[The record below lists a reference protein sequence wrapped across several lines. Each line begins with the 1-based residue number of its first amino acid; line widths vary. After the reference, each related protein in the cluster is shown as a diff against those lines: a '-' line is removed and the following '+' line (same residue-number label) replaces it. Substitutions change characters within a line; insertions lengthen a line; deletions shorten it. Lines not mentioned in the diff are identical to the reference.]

1 MRNVG
6 RSALWLLH
14 YWWPLAVGWSLV
26 VVIERATGRAS
37 DPYGTAALLSGI
49 LAAYSLDRIID
60 RSTAAPSR
68 LQPFLI
74 VACIVGVVVCA
85 AAIAHLPLQTAA
97 LVPVLGTASL
107 LYPRVKRFTIVKAA
121 LLPGI
126 WIWAVTALPFNDGSW
141 FGWHA
146 LLGPVAV
153 PLLLLNAAASILCDL
168 KDESRD
174 RNAGIRSVPAMYG
187 AAATARIAGGLT
199 IIAAALALFEHRPG
213 IVLGATALGI
223 VSTTPSLLA
232 TEAIGPLLVDVILT
246 IPGILISAH
255 VV

>member
-6 RSALWLLH
+6 KSALWLLH
-14 YWWPLAVGWSLV
+14 YWWPLALGWSLV
-26 VVIERATGRAS
+26 VVVARATGRAC
-37 DPYGTAALLSGI
+37 DPYGAATLLSGI

-60 RSTAAPSR
+60 RSSADRSQ
-68 LQPFLI
+68 LQPLLI
-74 VACIVGVVVCA
+74 VTCIVGVIVCGA
-85 AAIAHLPLQTAA
+85 SIAHLPLQTAA

-107 LYPRVKRFTIVKAA
+107 LYPRLKRFAIVKAA

-126 WIWAVTALPFNDGSW
+126 WIWAVLALPFNDGSW
-141 FGWHA
+141 LGWHA

-153 PLLLLNAAASILCDL
+153 PLLLLNAAGCILCDL

-174 RNAGIRSVPAMYG
+174 RRAGVRTVPTMYG
-187 AAATARIAGGLT
+187 AAATARIAGGLAVV
-199 IIAAALALFEHRPG
+199 AAALAVFEHRPG

-223 VSTTPSLLA
+223 ASTTPSLLA
-232 TEAIGPLLVDVILT
+232 IDAVGPLLVDVILT
-246 IPGILISAH
+246 LPGILISTH